1 MKWSQESSGRVNTS
15 KKIARMVDAD
25 DRKER
30 KKMPPVIESNHQ
42 TDPAFHAVI
51 LGRNA
56 RRLQELCAN
65 ASLTKEQIDEVETL
79 TRDCVR
85 AAARIT
91 VWADTQSPPK

>member
-1 MKWSQESSGRVNTS
+1 MTP
-15 KKIARMVDAD
+15 A
-25 DRKER
+25 
-30 KKMPPVIESNHQ
+30 IETKHEI
-42 TDPAFHAVI
+42 DPAFHAVT

-56 RRLQELCAN
+56 RRLQELTAN

-91 VWADTQSPPK
+91 VWADAQSSPK